1 MKLLM
6 RTTFITL
13 LLLLSF
19 AGFVRL
25 STTRAAGNISLTS
38 LNTAYIQN
46 FNSLA
51 TSGTSDVLPAGW
63 SFSETGTNANGLYT
77 AGDGASNSGD
87 TYSFGMGSD
96 RALGTVQ
103 SGSLIATV
111 GACFTNNTG
120 QTITSLDIS
129 CTGEQWRLGAAGRAD
144 RLDFQ
149 YSVDATSLTTG
160 SWFQVDALDF
170 PSPITTFPTG
180 ALDGNLAANRTAITA
195 SITGLSVASGATVF
209 IRWTDFNASGADDGL
224 AIDDFSLTPKGGA
237 TPPPTLTA
245 IHTMQGNGS
254 SSALVDTTVTTKG
267 IVTAL
272 RSNGFF
278 LQAAAADYDT
288 DASTSEGIFVFT
300 DTAPPSLATVGS
312 EVQVTGR
319 VTEYRPSAD
328 PTSPPL
334 TQIVNAAALV
344 LLSSGNVP
352 PAPVTLTSADTNPA
366 GSAEPLEKYEGMLV
380 TAPSLTVIAPTAG
393 FFEQGGEANANATS
407 NGAFYAVMTGVARP
421 FREPGVETESWPANI
436 PRFDG
441 NPERLRLDSDS
452 LVGATK
458 LEVTS
463 GATLTNVTGVLD
475 YTFRCYTILPLP
487 GNQTQ
492 ANVAGNISASPVPE
506 AAANEFT
513 VASFNLERFFDT
525 TDDPGVTDVALM
537 PDAFARRLQK
547 ASLSIRNVLRVPDII
562 GVEEMENLTTL
573 QTLASKINNDAV
585 AAGQGDPKY
594 VAYLEEGNDPGGIDV
609 GFLIKSTRVNV
620 VSVTQEG
627 KSTTF
632 INPATGQSETL
643 NDRPPLLLKAQVNTP
658 DRARFALTIIVNHLR
673 SLNSIEDPGSGNRV
687 RHKRRAQAE
696 FLAQLIQARQTA
708 DPTERIISIGDYNA
722 FQFSDGL
729 VDVVGTIKGTPTP
742 AEQVVLASSDL
753 VNPDLTDLIE
763 LVTPAAQRYSYSFN
777 GNAQA
782 IDHEL
787 VNATLLKHFSK
798 LIYARTNADYPAT
811 YRNDDTRP
819 ERISDHDPA
828 VAYFTFT
835 SSDDRRRTDKRD
847 VPPREVKPDQ

>member
-1 MKLLM
+1 MKQLM
-6 RTTFITL
+6 RIASITFL
-13 LLLLSF
+13 LLIT
-19 AGFVRL
+19 GFIYL
-25 STTRAAGNISLTS
+25 STTRAASGISLTA
-38 LNTAYIQN
+38 LGTAYTQN
-46 FNSLA
+46 FNALA
-51 TSGTSDVLPAGW
+51 TVATSDVVPSGW
-63 SFSETGTNANGLYT
+63 SFSETGANANVMYT
-77 AGDGASNSGD
+77 AGDGSSNAGD
-87 TYSFGMGSD
+87 TYSFGVGSD
-96 RALGTVQ
+96 RAFGSVQ

-120 QTITSLDIS
+120 QTITSLELS
-129 CTGEQWRLGAAGRAD
+129 FTGEQWRLGTAGRAD

-149 YSVDATSLTTG
+149 YSTDATSLTAGT
-160 SWFQVDALDF
+160 WFHVDALDF
-170 PSPITTFPTG
+170 SSPNTTASTG
-180 ALDGNLAANRTAITA
+180 ALDGNAAANRTAISA

-209 IRWTDFNASGADDGL
+209 IRWTDFNASGTDDGL

-245 IHTMQGNGS
+245 IHTIQGSGS
-254 SSALVDTTVTTKG
+254 SSLLVDTTVTAKG
-267 IVTAL
+267 VVTAV
-272 RSNGFF
+272 RFNGFF
-278 LQAAAADYDT
+278 LQAATADYDT
-288 DASTSEGIFVFT
+288 DANTSEGLFVYT
-300 DTAPPSLATVGS
+300 DTAPPSFVTPGS

-328 PTSPPL
+328 PASPPF
-334 TQIVNAAALV
+334 TQIVSAAALV
-344 LLSSGNVP
+344 LLSSGNTL
-352 PAPVTLTSADTNPA
+352 PAPITITTSDTNPT
-366 GSAEPLEKYEGMLV
+366 GSSEQLEKYEGMLV
-380 TAPSLTVIAPTAG
+380 TIPALTVVAPTAG
-393 FFEQGGEANANATS
+393 FFEQGGEANAIATS
-407 NGAFYAVMTGVARP
+407 NGAFYAVITGVARP
-421 FREPGVETESWPANI
+421 FREPGVETENWPANI

-463 GATLTNVTGVLD
+463 GATLSNVTGVLD

-492 ANVAGNISASPVPE
+492 ANVVDNISATPVPE

-525 TDDPGVTDVALM
+525 TDDPGVTDVALT
-537 PDAFARRLQK
+537 PDGFARRLQK
-547 ASLSIRNVLRVPDII
+547 ASLAIRHVLRMPDIL

-573 QTLASKINNDAV
+573 QALASKINSDAV
-585 AAGQGDPKY
+585 AAGNSDPKY

-609 GFLIKSTRVNV
+609 GVLVKSTRVTV

-632 INPATGQSETL
+632 VNPTNNQNETL
-643 NDRPPLLLKAQVNTP
+643 NDRPPLLLRAIVTAP
-658 DRARFALTIIVNHLR
+658 DRTRFALTVIVNHLR
-673 SLNSIEDPGSGNRV
+673 SLNSIEDPASGNRV

-708 DPTERIISIGDYNA
+708 DPTERLISIGDYNA

-729 VDVVGTIKGTPTP
+729 VDMIGTIKGTPTP
-742 AEQVVLASSDL
+742 ADQVVLASSDL

-763 LVTPAAQRYSYSFN
+763 LVPAAQRYSYSFN
-777 GNAQA
+777 GNAQV

-787 VNATLLKHFSK
+787 VNAPLLKHFSK
-798 LIYARTNADYPAT
+798 LVYARTNADYPAT
-811 YRNDDTRP
+811 YRNDSTRP
-819 ERISDHDPA
+819 ERLSDHDPA

-835 SSDDRRRTDKRD
+835 TSDDRRRRDKRD
-847 VPPREVKPDQ
+847 VPPRVVKPSQ

>member
-1 MKLLM
+1 MKQFI
-6 RTTFITL
+6 RTILIILPL
-13 LLLLSF
+13 LLLI
-19 AGFVRL
+19 RL
-25 STTRAAGNISLTS
+25 NATHAAGNISLTT
-38 LNTAYIQN
+38 LGTVYTQN

-51 TSGTSDVLPAGW
+51 TSDTSDVVPNGW
-63 SFSETGTNANGLYT
+63 SFSETGTNANALYT
-77 AGDGASNSGD
+77 AGDGSSNSGD
-87 TYSFGMGSD
+87 TYSFGIGSD
-96 RALGTVQ
+96 RAFGSVQ
-103 SGSLIATV
+103 SGSLVSTI

-120 QTITSLDIS
+120 QTITSLDIAF
-129 CTGEQWRLGAAGRAD
+129 TGEQWRLGTAARVD

-149 YSVDATSLTTG
+149 YSTDATSLMTG
-160 SWFQVDALDF
+160 TWFHVDALDF
-170 PSPITTFPTG
+170 ASPNTTAATG
-180 ALDGNLAANRTAITA
+180 VLDGNAAANRTAISA

-209 IRWTDFNASGADDGL
+209 IRWTDFNASGTDDGL
-224 AIDDFSLTPKGGA
+224 AIDDFSLTPKGGV

-245 IHTMQGNGS
+245 IHTIQGNGS
-254 SSALVDTTVTTKG
+254 RSVLVDSSVTAKG

-272 RSNGFF
+272 RFNGFF
-278 LQAAAADYDT
+278 LQAATANYDN
-288 DASTSEGIFVFT
+288 DANTSEGIFVFT
-300 DTAPPSLATVGS
+300 DTAPPSFVVTGS

-319 VTEYRPSAD
+319 VNEYSPSAD
-328 PTSPPL
+328 ATSPPL
-334 TQIVNAAALV
+334 TQIVNQAMVV
-344 LLSSGNVP
+344 LLSNGNAL
-352 PAPVTLTSADTNPA
+352 PAPITLTSADTNPSGA
-366 GSAEPLEKYEGMLV
+366 SDQLEKYEGMLV

-393 FFEQGGEANANATS
+393 FFEQGGEANAMSAS
-407 NGAFYAVMTGVARP
+407 NGAFYAVITGVARP
-421 FREPGVETESWPANI
+421 FREPGVETENWSANI

-452 LVGATK
+452 LVGAMK

-463 GATLTNVTGVLD
+463 GATLMNVTGVLD

-492 ANVAGNISASPVPE
+492 ASITGNISATPVPE

-525 TDDPGVTDVALM
+525 TDDPGVTDVALT
-537 PDAFARRLQK
+537 PDGFARRLQK
-547 ASLSIRNVLRVPDII
+547 ASLSIRNVLKMPDII

-573 QTLASKINNDAV
+573 QTLASKINSDAV
-585 AAGQGDPKY
+585 AAGNSDPKY
-594 VAYLEEGNDPGGIDV
+594 VGYLEEGNDPGGIDV
-609 GFLIKSTRVNV
+609 GVLVKSTRVTV
-620 VSVTQEG
+620 ISVTQEG

-632 INPATGQSETL
+632 VNPANGQNETL
-643 NDRPPLLLKAQVNTP
+643 NDRPPLLLRATIAAP
-658 DRARFALTIIVNHLR
+658 DRSRFALTVIVNHLR
-673 SLNSIEDPGSGNRV
+673 SLISIEDPTSGNRV

-696 FLAQLIQARQTA
+696 YLATLIQARQAA
-708 DPTERIISIGDYNA
+708 DATERIISIGDYNA

-729 VDVVGTIKGTPTP
+729 VDLIGTIKGTPTV

-787 VNATLLKHFSK
+787 VNAPLLKHFSK

-811 YRNDDTRP
+811 YRNDSTRP

-828 VAYFTFT
+828 VAYFTYAA
-835 SSDDRRRTDKRD
+835 SDDRRRTDKRD
-847 VPPREVKPDQ
+847 VPPRVVKPNQ